1 MNDLF
6 EVDDKLVVT
15 KFLKNCDLAD
25 SSARNSVV
33 AMVNLD
39 LLHCYGS
46 VSSELKSFIDD
57 SIGTLAKPFAVLIL
71 VFEFFRCLNGAI
83 VTTAGPTV
91 SRPVWLFVLL
101 RLLLLSCIILR
112 ATSHR

>member
-1 MNDLF
+1 MNDLL
-6 EVDDKLVVT
+6 EVDDILVVT
-15 KFLKNCDLAD
+15 KFLKDCNLAD

-39 LLHCYGS
+39 LLHCYS
-46 VSSELKSFIDD
+46 NVSSELKSFIDD
-57 SIGTLAKPFAVLIL
+57 SIGTLTKPLAILIL
-71 VFEFFRCLNGAI
+71 VFKLFGCLDGAI
-83 VTTAGPTV
+83 VTTTRPTV

-112 ATSHR
+112 ATSHG

>member
-57 SIGTLAKPFAVLIL
+57 SIGALAQLRHISVLAG
-71 VFEFFRCLNGAI
+71 EFIG
-83 VTTAGPTV
+83 GD
-91 SRPVWLFVLL
+91 
-101 RLLLLSCIILR
+101 
-112 ATSHR
+112 